1 MNALNEVKKDL
12 EQIFL
17 AAIDVVSGKKAVA
30 REMTEHS
37 DAYTGKYHLIAI
49 GKAAESMLRGV
60 PEDKII
66 NGIVIS
72 KHGHLSESIKQDQ
85 GFVCLESDHPVPKQA
100 SIESGYA
107 LLDYIKNLPVDAPCL
122 CLISGGASA
131 LVEVLQD
138 GWSLDDLSELT
149 QYLLANAYPID
160 KINAVRRQI
169 SKIKGGGLWRY
180 LGDRPVKCLLISD
193 VPDDNPE
200 DIGSGLLFP
209 AQTKSVNIP
218 QKWAKKIVVSNT
230 PQVPQ
235 SFQWKIVASL
245 SVAKMGA
252 ADKAIEL
259 GYQVS
264 VIPDFLEGDAEE
276 AARNCVTQA
285 KQQAGTLLIWGGETT
300 VHLPE
305 KPGRGGRNQHLALA
319 AALAIPGE
327 AEYYLLAAG
336 TDGSDGNSEATG
348 ALVSNKTVSD
358 AKAKG
363 LNPNNFLQNA
373 DSARFFEKTGGKII
387 TGATGT
393 NVMDL
398 VLVYSP
404 K

>member
-1 MNALNEVKKDL
+1 VDSIKNDL
-12 EQIFL
+12 KTLFF
-17 AAIDVVSGKKAVA
+17 AAIDAVAGDKAVA
-30 REMTEHS
+30 REINDHS
-37 DAYTGKYHLIAI
+37 DVYQGRYHIIAI

-66 NGIVIS
+66 NGIIIS

-85 GFVCLESDHPVPKQA
+85 RFICLESDHPVPKQA
-100 SIESGYA
+100 SIEAGYA
-107 LLDYIKNLPVDAPCL
+107 LLDYIKNLPVGAPCL
-122 CLISGGASA
+122 FLISGGASA

-180 LGDRPVKCLLISD
+180 LGDWPVKCLLISD

-209 AQTKSVNIP
+209 AQTKPVNIP
-218 QKWAKKIVVSNT
+218 QKWAKKIVVSDT
-230 PQVPQ
+230 PQLPQ
-235 SFQWKIVASL
+235 SFQWRIVASL

-252 ADKAIEL
+252 ADKAKEL

-276 AARNCVTQA
+276 AAKNCVAQA

-300 VHLPE
+300 VHLPQ
-305 KPGRGGRNQHLALA
+305 KPGKGGRNQHLALA
-319 AALAIPGE
+319 AALAMSGE
-327 AEYYLLAAG
+327 AECYLLAAG

-358 AKAKG
+358 ANAKG
-363 LNPNNFLQNA
+363 LNPNDFLQNA
-373 DSARFFEKTGGKII
+373 DSASFFEKTGGQII

-398 VLVYSP
+398 VLAYQVD
-404 K
+404 